1 MTETYYL
8 NFHNIIQ
15 SLWEQEFN
23 YCKEERYS
31 NKKEEIINIFI
42 KRLKFCDKYKPKING
57 FTEMTPEIAIKIQ
70 YMDRLRLV
78 IIKDMEDTQPESV
91 KIAVEQRVG
100 LEL

>member
-42 KRLKFCDKYKPKING
+42 KRLKFCDKYKPKIQ
-57 FTEMTPEIAIKIQ
+57 TQMTPEIAVKIQ
-70 YMDRLRLV
+70 YMDRLRLQ
-78 IIKDMEDTQPESV
+78 IIKDMEDTQPKSIKE
-91 KIAVEQRVG
+91 AVEQRMYG
-100 LEL
+100 K